1 MITDLFSDDNKNS
14 LGEIVSIGGNDFL
27 VNLMNNSVFRIV
39 SRSEPQFGYIIIA
52 IAPEKDVFIVHNW
65 LYGVVNTEGKAII
78 PCKYRSI
85 EFRKENLFHVE
96 LDCPSDCWPRYETF
110 SFDIDNTGAL
120 IIHSLNGDQTRP
132 DLDGIAKWD
141 SMEFAK
147 CYVKGR
153 FGLIDSSG
161 SFIIR
166 PLYSR
171 LDYSG
176 GAVKA
181 SNENET
187 SFFVYSPFAGM
198 QKLSDKTVDVISLEP
213 YTYYKVQDQ
222 EGYWGTGFPS
232 SPFKI
237 CIPFI
242 YSELRDIRINGE
254 LYFIAKKNGLY
265 GIIKD
270 GEGISDLTD
279 YKYDH
284 IQDLWINGD
293 HLFLLDINDKRGL
306 YSVNEERLLID
317 ATVFE
322 KDELDINTYGEG
334 MIGIRYKDFRNGH
347 CGFFNT
353 VKGEMTIQFEDGW
366 RIREPFSNGKTTI
379 SNSIHWKI
387 INKDGEALEKWI
399 EEPSR
404 IEYHDTGGW
413 EDAFDG
419 DPSMYWNID

>member
-1 MITDLFSDDNKNS
+1 M
-14 LGEIVSIGGNDFL
+14 
-27 VNLMNNSVFRIV
+27 
-39 SRSEPQFGYIIIA
+39 
-52 IAPEKDVFIVHNW
+52 
-65 LYGVVNTEGKAII
+65 
-78 PCKYRSI
+78 
-85 EFRKENLFHVE
+85 
-96 LDCPSDCWPRYETF
+96 
-110 SFDIDNTGAL
+110 
-120 IIHSLNGDQTRP
+120 
-132 DLDGIAKWD
+132 
-141 SMEFAK
+141 
-147 CYVKGR
+147 
-153 FGLIDSSG
+153 
-161 SFIIR
+161 
-166 PLYSR
+166 
-171 LDYSG
+171 
-176 GAVKA
+176 
-181 SNENET
+181 
-187 SFFVYSPFAGM
+187 
-198 QKLSDKTVDVISLEP
+198 
-213 YTYYKVQDQ
+213 
-222 EGYWGTGFPS
+222 
-232 SPFKI
+232 
-237 CIPFI
+237 
-242 YSELRDIRINGE
+242 
-254 LYFIAKKNGLY
+254 YFIAKKNGLY